1 MFFPVHFYG
10 DQLPSRQAIVECA
23 EMTDSVRLVLANRFT
38 SRLRGLIGLSPIPQ
52 SIWLWIEPC
61 QSIHTF
67 FIKEPISLVYLNRLD
82 EVCKLVSDVH
92 PSRINCCLSASSVLE
107 TKRKSL
113 KDIESII
120 PMIQEKIRMV
130 RMTQKR

>member
-1 MFFPVHFYG
+1 
-10 DQLPSRQAIVECA
+10 
-23 EMTDSVRLVLANRFT
+23 MTDSVRLVLANRFT

-82 EVCKLVSDVH
+82 EVCKLVSDVQ
-92 PSRINCCLSASSVLE
+92 PRRINCCLNASSVLE